1 MYVLSVEA
9 EQGDTL
15 LSGFSFILKNR
26 CPFVVFFAT
35 FLASFLPF
43 LLVILLFQMA
53 PKCTAAEV
61 LPSIH
66 KCRKV
71 AIVLMEKIPI
81 LDKLCSCR
89 SYSVVVSLMLLN

>member
-1 MYVLSVEA
+1 MILCFLVSA
-9 EQGDTL
+9 
-15 LSGFSFILKNR
+15 FILKTG
-26 CPFVVFFAT
+26 VLLWSFFAT

-53 PKCTAAEV
+53 PKCTAEV
-61 LPSIH
+61 LPSVH

-81 LDKLCSCR
+81 LDKLCSRR
-89 SYSVVVSLMLLN
+89 SYSVVISLMLLN

>member
-15 LSGFSFILKNR
+15 LSGFSFHPKNR

-53 PKCTAAEV
+53 PKCTAEV
-61 LPSIH
+61 LPSVH

-81 LDKLCSCR
+81 LDKLCSRR
-89 SYSVVVSLMLLN
+89 SYSVVISLMLLN